1 MFSFKVKLLIPLT
14 CFEWPILDKLLDFYP
29 LVISY
34 ELLEGEVFNSKFC
47 INPLEPISMAIER

>member
-1 MFSFKVKLLIPLT
+1 MQSLVLFPLDN
-14 CFEWPILDKLLDFYP
+14 FQRPILDKLLDFYP

-34 ELLEGEVFNSKFC
+34 ELLEGEVLNSKFC